1 MPTLSTN
8 DYTATTTPD
17 GLAFTPKK
25 GQPLTVPYGALESI
39 TWAPNT
45 RKVGKG
51 KAPLTQVNFVYRNK
65 EQNSLPKPL
74 RIGDSMASATPE
86 NMAAIEAIREQIINA
101 DPMPEWKQEVKQD
114 ELNKA
119 QGKRAI
125 KIIIGLIIV
134 VGLAIWGF
142 SSCSGKDDGK
152 TSAESGTTSSAKVEK
167 RETNTLTWEA
177 ETSGGTAISVTY
189 TTKGM
194 NISQES
200 DAASPWAKDIQVKSK
215 YDLIGANMSAQNT
228 GSGDVTCR
236 AKWNG
241 KVVSK
246 NTSKGEFTIASCSI
260 DIDDL
265 D

>member
-1 MPTLSTN
+1 MAKQES
-8 DYTATTTPD
+8 PD
-17 GLAFTPKK
+17 DKK
-25 GQPLTVPYGALESI
+25 TS
-39 TWAPNT
+39 
-45 RKVGKG
+45 KG
-51 KAPLTQVNFVYRNK
+51 KK
-65 EQNSLPKPL
+65 
-74 RIGDSMASATPE
+74 IGTIAGI
-86 NMAAIEAIREQIINA
+86 AI
-101 DPMPEWKQEVKQD
+101 
-114 ELNKA
+114 
-119 QGKRAI
+119 
-125 KIIIGLIIV
+125 LIIV
-134 VGLAIWGF
+134 LLGAL
-142 SSCSGKDDGK
+142 STCSGKDDGK
-152 TSAESGTTSSAKVEK
+152 PSAKSDTTSSAKVEK

-241 KVVSK
+241 KVVSE